1 MIKMR
6 TFKNIVSLAA
16 VLLSFWSCADLDLQ
30 TKGVFDENV
39 LLNSDYGVQ
48 KYFTGLYCD
57 LPIEDFNYAGCGN
70 ISDEIGYSSYNGKGY
85 HAGNIW
91 QGVKYSPCTIS
102 LEGFARG
109 YWNISG
115 AFGYWPY
122 QSIRS
127 INNFIEKFPA
137 YKDNFSEETYLCYMA
152 EARFLRAYFY
162 YGLVKRYGG
171 VPIIDKVQDPTA
183 DPETL
188 KIPRSTEY
196 DCWKF
201 IYEDLKFA
209 MEHMS
214 DDKMQIYRANR
225 YAAAALMSET
235 MLYAGSVAKY
245 NHYVGT
251 SGQATS
257 KGYMGMPAT
266 SAAEFFQYA
275 YDACK
280 FIYEAGYSLHRGPDK
295 VKAYTEVFLGNNAG
309 TEDIFVKAYDPKQNH
324 ADFKMGL
331 AHAWDDSI
339 LPLGEGLA
347 QQSGVRLHGIW
358 ELLKLYQI
366 PAIIDEDGKPIRFD
380 KMSDFWDNDEM
391 EARCKANFLFDG
403 MTEAASG
410 TVIDIQAGIFTSFP
424 GLASDAIS
432 DPNVDN
438 DYTLKYRLRAE
449 SAGVS
454 RKVGSKADG
463 TIVLDYSDS
472 DAEVVNKYGTVKVN
486 GIHGC
491 PFNTQDEDC
500 SRSGI
505 LINKYVDDKGTVA
518 TRRYFGSTQSWKTF
532 RYGEILMNWAEAAYE
547 LGLETSNPELMREAI
562 GHINEIRDRAG
573 ARPYVMVDS
582 PADVGSTMYDYPLD
596 ENLQFIRDER
606 KRELCFENQSDWDM
620 RRWRVLHSIHNNYI
634 ATMFYGYHILDEDK
648 YIFLNEV
655 NALNDRRTTYQ
666 KRYYYEDIPS
676 SEIAK
681 NDKLIHND
689 GY

>member
-1 MIKMR
+1 MKTI
-6 TFKNIVSLAA
+6 KNIFSLTTI
-16 VLLSFWSCADLDLQ
+16 LLLFGSCAKLDLQ

-57 LPIEDFNYAGCGN
+57 LPIEDFNYSGCGDLGGEN
-70 ISDEIGYSSYNGKGY
+70 EVGYSSYNGKGY

-91 QGVKYSPCTIS
+91 MGSKNSPAMVS
-102 LEGFARG
+102 LEGFSRG

-127 INNFIEKFPA
+127 INNFLEKFPA
-137 YKDNFSEETYLCYMA
+137 YKDNFNEETYNSYIG
-152 EARFLRAYFY
+152 EARFLRAFY
-162 YGLVKRYGG
+162 YYGIVKRYGG
-171 VPIIDKVQDPTA
+171 VPLIDKVQDPTA

-188 KIPRSTEY
+188 RVPRSTEY

-214 DDKMQIYRANR
+214 TDKMQVYRANR

-245 NHYVGT
+245 NHYVGI

-257 KGYMGMPAT
+257 RGYMGMPS
-266 SAAEFFQYA
+266 SAAKEFFTYA

-280 FIYEAGYSLHRGPDK
+280 LIAEAGYTLHTGTDK
-295 VKAYTEVFLGNNAG
+295 VKAYKEVFLGNNAG
-309 TEDIFVKAYDPKQNH
+309 TEDIFVKAYDPKQNT
-324 ADFKMGL
+324 AEFKMGL
-331 AHAWDDSI
+331 SHCWDDNV
-339 LPLGEGLA
+339 LPLGEGLG
-347 QQSGVRLHGIW
+347 QQGGVKLHGVW
-358 ELLKLYQI
+358 ELLGLYQM
-366 PAIIDEDGKPIRFD
+366 PAVVDAEGKPVRFD
-380 KMSDFWDNDEM
+380 KLSDIWDNDEM

-410 TVIDIQAGIFTSFP
+410 IVMDIQAGIFTSFP

-449 SAGVS
+449 SDDVS

-472 DAEVVNKYGTVKVN
+472 DAEVVNKYGVVKVN
-486 GIHGC
+486 GVHGC
-491 PFNTQDEDC
+491 PFNTQDEFR

-505 LINKYVDDKGTVA
+505 LINKYVDDKGTSA
-518 TRRYFGSTQSWKTF
+518 TRRYWGSTQAWKTF
-532 RYGEILMNWAEAAYE
+532 RYGEILLNWAEAAYE
-547 LGLETSNPELMREAI
+547 LGLEDNNPALMKEAI
-562 GHINEIRDRAG
+562 DHVNEIRERAG

-582 PADVGSTMYDYPLD
+582 PADVGSAMYDYPLD

-620 RRWRVLHSIHNNYI
+620 RRWRVLHNIHQNYI
-634 ATMFYGYHILDEDK
+634 TTMFYGYYILDEGK
-648 YIFLNEV
+648 YIYLNEV
-655 NALNDRRTTYQ
+655 NALNDRRTTYH
-666 KRYYYEDIPS
+666 KRYYYEDIPA

>member
-1 MIKMR
+1 MKEMR
-6 TFKNIVSLAA
+6 TFGNIFSLATL
-16 VLLSFWSCADLDLQ
+16 LLSFWSCADLDLQ

-48 KYFTGLYCD
+48 KYFTSLYND
-57 LPIEDFNYAGCGN
+57 LPIEDFNYAGCGDV
-70 ISDEIGYSSYNGKGY
+70 IDDIGYASYNGKGY

-91 QGVKYSPCTIS
+91 QGQKYSAAMIS
-102 LEGFARG
+102 LEGFSRG

-127 INNFIEKFPA
+127 INNFLEKFPS
-137 YKDNFSEETYLCYMA
+137 YKDNFSEEIYLSYMA
-152 EARFLRAYFY
+152 EARFLRAYYY

-171 VPIIDKVQDPTA
+171 VPLIDKVQDPTD

-188 KIPRSTEY
+188 KVPRSTEY

-201 IYEDLKFA
+201 IYEDLKYA
-209 MEHMS
+209 MDHMS
-214 DDKMQIYRANR
+214 ADKTQVYRANR
-225 YAAAALMSET
+225 YAAAALMSEA
-235 MLYAGSVAKY
+235 MLY
-245 NHYVGT
+245 VGI
-251 SGQATS
+251 SGQATA
-257 KGYMGMPAT
+257 KGYMGMQS
-266 SAAEFFQYA
+266 SAAEEFFQYS

-280 FIYEAGYSLHRGPDK
+280 FIYDAGYTLHRGSDK
-295 VKAYTEVFLGNNAG
+295 VKAYKEVFLADNVG
-309 TEDIFVKAYDPKQNH
+309 TEDIFVKAYDPKQNS
-324 ADFKMGL
+324 AEYKMGL
-331 AHAWDDSI
+331 SHGWDNI
-339 LPLGEGLA
+339 VLPLGEGLA
-347 QQSGVRLHGIW
+347 QTSGVKLHGVW

-366 PAIIDEDGKPIRFD
+366 PAVVDAEGKPVRFD
-380 KMSDFWDNDEM
+380 RMADFWDNDEM

-403 MTEAASG
+403 MTEEASG
-410 TVIDIQAGIFTSFP
+410 TVIDLQAGVFTSFP
-424 GLASDAIS
+424 GLASDAIN
-432 DPNVDN
+432 DPNLDN

-449 SAGVS
+449 SEGVS
-454 RKVGSKADG
+454 RKVGAKADG

-472 DAEVVNKYGTVKVN
+472 DAEVVNKYGSVKVS

-491 PFNTQDEDC
+491 PFNTQDESR

-505 LINKYVDDKGTVA
+505 LINKYVDYNGTVA
-518 TRRYFGSTQSWKTF
+518 TRTYFGSYQSWKVF
-532 RYGEILMNWAEAAYE
+532 RYGEVLMNWAEAAYE
-547 LGLETSNPELMREAI
+547 LGLEKSDPALMQEAI
-562 GHINEIRDRAG
+562 DHVNEIRDRAG
-573 ARPYVMVDS
+573 ARPYEMVDS
-582 PADVGSTMYDYPLD
+582 PADVGSGIYDYPLD

-606 KRELCFENQSDWDM
+606 KRELCYENQSDWDM

-634 ATMFYGYHILDEDK
+634 TTMFYGYHILDEDK

-681 NDKLIHND
+681 NDKLVHND